1 MKNKQ
6 IKKRMKSKHFNGL
19 MEVFKKKIDYKY
31 QKTDNDRDESAAIIF
46 LKMKESNKSRK
57 GLSKLELPF
66 LNNSSGLMT

>member
-1 MKNKQ
+1 
-6 IKKRMKSKHFNGL
+6 MKSKHFNGL
-19 MEVFKKKIDYKY
+19 MEVFLKKIDYKY
-31 QKTDNDRDESAAIIF
+31 QNTDNDRMKAPLLF